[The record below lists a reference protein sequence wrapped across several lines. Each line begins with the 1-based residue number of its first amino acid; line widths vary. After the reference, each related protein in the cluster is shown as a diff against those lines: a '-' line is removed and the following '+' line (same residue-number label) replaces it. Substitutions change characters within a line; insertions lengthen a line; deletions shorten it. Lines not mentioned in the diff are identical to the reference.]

1 MKKII
6 SIHVSFLR
14 AGKLDCFEKD
24 IPMHGKLFFS
34 RNAETKDFC
43 GIYTIPGS
51 DSFATMEVINLLHL
65 GILYYPT
72 LIMNF
77 NNPSCK
83 LYLQEADEFDFIYSK
98 KFIRSNQMYFVRN
111 AKDVTGP
118 FYYKSNSDIEK
129 IKTGLQ
135 QKTLYVPCKK
145 QSFEK
150 VVTSKSA

>member
-51 DSFATMEVINLLHL
+51 
-65 GILYYPT
+65 
-72 LIMNF
+72 NF
-77 NNPSCK
+77 NN
-83 LYLQEADEFDFIYSK
+83 EF
-98 KFIRSNQMYFVRN
+98 Q
-111 AKDVTGP
+111 
-118 FYYKSNSDIEK
+118 
-129 IKTGLQ
+129 
-135 QKTLYVPCKK
+135 
-145 QSFEK
+145 
-150 VVTSKSA
+150 